1 MRAALA
7 WTTSTCL
14 AVALALGGCGRSAPK
29 VPETDVPSA
38 TPPAGNKKVGA
49 APSDETSEPPQPEV
63 AATTVAA
70 AASEAASEPSPITLA
85 PPVGPEL
92 GAAEA
97 PPSPAHKGASL
108 SAGAAGGPT
117 QPPSAEVAF
126 APRDECAASPGWKA
140 FRDRLGAAVASKNAA
155 ALAALADSNVK
166 LDYGGGAG
174 RAELIRRLRQSGG
187 LWRDLATILPMGCS
201 VEGGL
206 AALPWFFWR
215 IPNSVDPTTTM
226 LVMGDAV
233 PLRALPKA
241 SARIVASLNW
251 PMVELIGKSFDPA
264 APFARVRTR
273 ANGQDG
279 YVETRHL
286 RSLLARRIIAER
298 KDDEWRI
305 TAIVAGD

>member
-1 MRAALA
+1 M
-7 WTTSTCL
+7 
-14 AVALALGGCGRSAPK
+14 
-29 VPETDVPSA
+29 
-38 TPPAGNKKVGA
+38 
-49 APSDETSEPPQPEV
+49 
-63 AATTVAA
+63 
-70 AASEAASEPSPITLA
+70 
-85 PPVGPEL
+85 
-92 GAAEA
+92 
-97 PPSPAHKGASL
+97 
-108 SAGAAGGPT
+108 
-117 QPPSAEVAF
+117 
-126 APRDECAASPGWKA
+126 
-140 FRDRLGAAVASKNAA
+140 
-155 ALAALADSNVK
+155 K

-174 RAELIRRLRQSGG
+174 RAELMRRLRQSGG

-241 SARIVASLNW
+241 SARIVGSLNW
-251 PMVELIGKSFDPA
+251 PMVELTGKSFDPA

-273 ANGQDG
+273 ASGQDG